1 MEKKQETEKKRGKNI
16 ILTWQDDTGFLN
28 SWTIFPILVPFQIL
42 LQLPGQPSK
51 TEHFVIIVY
60 FHKTLHLGCWSSP
73 RTASAYGKCAESL
86 VRRNLKKEQS
96 WIKHVDFFRF
106 RHSFRSS
113 QLKWN
118 LVLITIDEVY
128 ELPYE
133 LPNNLICKILEN

>member
-1 MEKKQETEKKRGKNI
+1 MEKQETEKKRGKNI

-60 FHKTLHLGCWSSP
+60 FYKTLHLGCWSSP
-73 RTASAYGKCAESL
+73 RTTSAYEKCAESL
-86 VRRNLKKEQS
+86 VRRNLKKEQP

-118 LVLITIDEVY
+118 LVLITTDEVY
-128 ELPYE
+128 EFPYQF
-133 LPNNLICKILEN
+133 PNNLICKTLEN